1 MHAYAFT
8 RWCTSACIICTLLRH
23 CLRTIRSTGGRWWC
37 LCTFHPPWREG
48 DMHIACACFSDFQS
62 GYLVMEGFRKFL
74 RFLRSFCWICNILCN
89 IYMHSLFILPKIT
102 LSRVSINKK
111 NVTDLN
117 LVQFGEQGMR
127 LCSFPK
133 KKKKKK
139 RKKV

>member
-1 MHAYAFT
+1 MCVFFRFPERIFGHGRF
-8 RWCTSACIICTLLRH
+8 SKVFKVFKIFLL
-23 CLRTIRSTGGRWWC
+23 
-37 LCTFHPPWREG
+37 
-48 DMHIACACFSDFQS
+48 DMQHFMQ
-62 GYLVMEGFRKFL
+62 YLYG
-74 RFLRSFCWICNILCN
+74 
-89 IYMHSLFILPKIT
+89 SLFILPKIT

>member
-1 MHAYAFT
+1 
-8 RWCTSACIICTLLRH
+8 
-23 CLRTIRSTGGRWWC
+23 
-37 LCTFHPPWREG
+37 
-48 DMHIACACFSDFQS
+48 MHIACACFSDFQS

-139 RKKV
+139 RKKGLNEYPRTSIKIIGSKNNEASDFLCQSAKLRIAG